1 MSLQQSLENVY
12 KLPVGSLKKSES
24 GTKSRMNM
32 NVFPE
37 NYTAPLLPER
47 MNMNVFPENYT
58 APLLPERM
66 NMNVAPESMNTDA
79 DPSLRVF
86 IEDLANQISE
96 TDDPDQKAILNKNV
110 EKFEL
115 DEKAPLADLAELI
128 RQAGTGEDTVLAH
141 LAPGEVILPGE
152 FMEDEQLESMIEAK
166 FDEVGI
172 KPEEYVAGIGI
183 ASLNQMTGLQ
193 EFGFFKKLGRSLEK
207 IAKKVIKPVAKV
219 AQFIPGPWQ
228 PIAAMANKAFTVYD
242 VAKGRASPLALASA
256 FAPLPGGADAGK
268 GLSSFGKIK
277 EFFTK
282 GADDV
287 GFLGNVGKTLSGAG
301 EGIAGLISGGGADNI
316 GRFGRLGDFLGG
328 TSGASGGIAGL
339 IRGGGA
345 DNTGSFGRIG
355 DIFSGG
361 GIDNKGSFGRIG
373 DFFTGAVDPEK
384 EFTYYDPV
392 NEVIVDKRTGREY
405 VPPEITTTDGN
416 FFSKLI
422 SGGGAD
428 NKGNFGTLGDILGG
442 GLGGGADG
450 GGLGGLGSLA
460 KLGLAGT
467 AAAKLGQLAME
478 EARKDRGV
486 PLTPLTTM
494 DAAGRYNIEAEIA
507 RRMGL
512 PAPNPVEFG
521 LMPRFPAL
529 SGAQSGARREA
540 VISPYVQ
547 QAAMGGAIMPMM
559 YAEGGAVAMQE
570 GGEMNPNEFPRMD
583 GDINGPGTETS
594 DDIPAM
600 LSDGEF
606 VMTGRAVRGAGS
618 FELNEEPNGILTLVP
633 SASES
638 REKGTQLMYK
648 MMDVFGRY
656 ADATS

>member
-1 MSLQQSLENVY
+1 MAENTISPRLQKRIQDLMQTPQAMQSGGTMSNQDMQMATN
-12 KLPVGSLKKSES
+12 
-24 GTKSRMNM
+24 T
-32 NVFPE
+32 
-37 NYTAPLLPER
+37 
-47 MNMNVFPENYT
+47 
-58 APLLPERM
+58 
-66 NMNVAPESMNTDA
+66 TDA

-110 EKFEL
+110 EKFQL
-115 DEKAPLADLAELI
+115 SEKAPLADLAELI

-152 FMEDEQLESMIEAK
+152 FMEDEKLESMIEAK

-172 KPEEYVAGIGI
+172 NPEEYVAGIGI

-193 EFGFFKKLGRSLEK
+193 EFGFFKKLGKSLEK
-207 IAKKVIKPVAKV
+207 IAKKVIKPVAAV

-287 GFLGNVGKTLSGAG
+287 GFLGNVGKAFDSA
-301 EGIAGLISGGGADNI
+301 
-316 GRFGRLGDFLGG
+316 R
-328 TSGASGGIAGL
+328 GGIANL
-339 IRGGGA
+339 IENPTQTLANLARGATGVQSLPQTNVGTTTAGVTSFNEPFVGTDFSVEAAANKMFPNKPLIDNPFNIA
-345 DNTGSFGRIG
+345 DT
-355 DIFSGG
+355 
-361 GIDNKGSFGRIG
+361 GIDVNKLSGLDPKLMAALADANTQQDKSFLERAMEFVTPGEDDKGLLSNLAGSV
-373 DFFTGAVDPEK
+373 VDE
-384 EFTYYDPV
+384 E
-392 NEVIVDKRTGREY
+392 
-405 VPPEITTTDGN
+405 
-416 FFSKLI
+416 
-422 SGGGAD
+422 
-428 NKGNFGTLGDILGG
+428 G
-442 GLGGGADG
+442 GLS
-450 GGLGGLGSLA
+450 SLA

-478 EARKDRGV
+478 EARKDKGV

-494 DAAGRYNIEAEIA
+494 DAGGRYNIEAEIA

-521 LMPRFPAL
+521 LQPRFPTL
-529 SGAQSGARREA
+529 SGAQAGPRREA

-606 VMTGRAVRGAGS
+606 VMTGQAVRGAGS

>member
-1 MSLQQSLENVY
+1 MAENTISPQLLDRINQFAGAGSISDQEMDMMQTPQAMQS
-12 KLPVGSLKKSES
+12 VGTTTDQE
-24 GTKSRMNM
+24 MNM
-32 NVFPE
+32 ML
-37 NYTAPLLPER
+37 APKMRPTGTISDQE
-47 MNMNVFPENYT
+47 MNMMQTPKAEIG
-58 APLLPERM
+58 
-66 NMNVAPESMNTDA
+66 VA
-79 DPSLRVF
+79 
-86 IEDLANQISE
+86 IEALSNQIRK
-96 TDDPDQKAILNKNV
+96 TDDPDEKAILNKVV

-115 DEKAPLADLAELI
+115 NEKAPLADLAEFV
-128 RQAGTGEDTVLAH
+128 RQSGTGEDTVLAH
-141 LAPGEVILPGE
+141 LSPGEVVLPAQ

-166 FDEVGI
+166 FTEAGI
-172 KPEEYVAGIGI
+172 DPSKAVAGIGI
-183 ASLNQMTGLQ
+183 ASLNQMTGLE
-193 EFGFFKKLGRSLEK
+193 EFGFFKKLGKSL
-207 IAKKVIKPVAKV
+207 KKFGKTVVRPVANV
-219 AQFIPGPWQ
+219 LQFVPGPLQ
-228 PIAAMANKAFTVYD
+228 PIAALASKAMTVYD
-242 VAKGRASPLALASA
+242 VAKGRANPLALLSVAG
-256 FAPLPGGADAGK
+256 PLKVGQGIGESITAIKDAGSGSFLSGLGKSFSK
-268 GLSSFGKIK
+268 GFGDLRSGIGSLI
-277 EFFTK
+277 ENPTQTLANLAR
-282 GADDV
+282 GATGV
-287 GFLGNVGKTLSGAG
+287 QSLPQTATPAVTIETLSPM
-301 EGIAGLISGGGADNI
+301 IKQMQ
-316 GRFGRLGDFLGG
+316 
-328 TSGASGGIAGL
+328 ASGLDDAQITTAISSTPGL
-339 IRGGGA
+339 E
-345 DNTGSFGRIG
+345 NVLNPT
-355 DIFSGG
+355 GG
-361 GIDNKGSFGRIG
+361 GIVSRIAEYILPGEDDKGLVSNLAGSV
-373 DFFTGAVDPEK
+373 VDE
-384 EFTYYDPV
+384 E
-392 NEVIVDKRTGREY
+392 
-405 VPPEITTTDGN
+405 
-416 FFSKLI
+416 
-422 SGGGAD
+422 
-428 NKGNFGTLGDILGG
+428 G
-442 GLGGGADG
+442 GLS
-450 GGLGGLGSLA
+450 SLA

-467 AAAKLGQLAME
+467 AATKLGQLAME

-521 LMPRFPAL
+521 LQPRFPTL
-529 SGAQSGARREA
+529 SGAQAGPRREA